1 MLFCVFFLPIVLEF
15 FYGRL
20 PRLGREKGY
29 DTEIVGDIVID
40 LVANSE
46 FCRKLKVLSIK
57 SQAVPVFIKV
67 KFPRRIVL
75 QFIRGKRP

>member
-1 MLFCVFFLPIVLEF
+1 MRFFLPIVLEF
-15 FYGRL
+15 FHGRP

-46 FCRKLKVLSIK
+46 LCRKLKVLSIK